1 MQRTETIDKNQLF
14 ELIEYI
20 LSDSKIQFYESY
32 SEMEK
37 EIILINNLS
46 DFRDYFDLGI
56 ANGKVHF
63 GFGIYNPESKG
74 KFFTSKIKLNPK
86 YCNGKTF
93 RYRID
98 GWAIIFIQLDL
109 KNGENQIECN
119 VSVNSKK
126 RAENWKSTNPEFG
139 NPELWEWKH
148 VESRARKIINRLKK
162 LQTTKPLSNSALRD
176 ATTHT

>member
-1 MQRTETIDKNQLF
+1 MQKTEIIDKNQLF
-14 ELIEYI
+14 ELIEFI
-20 LSDSKIQFYESY
+20 LSDSKTEFYESY

-37 EIILINNLS
+37 ELIQINSLS
-46 DFRDYFDLGI
+46 EFRAYFDNGI

-74 KFFTSKIKLNPK
+74 KLFTSKIELNPK
-86 YCNGKTF
+86 HCDGKTY

-109 KNGENQIECN
+109 QNGDNRIECR
-119 VSVNSKK
+119 VSINSKK

-139 NPELWEWKH
+139 NPELWEWKI
-148 VESRARKIINRLKK
+148 VESTTRKIINRLKK
-162 LQTTKPLSNSALRD
+162 
-176 ATTHT
+176 TTHNNT

>member
-1 MQRTETIDKNQLF
+1 MQWTKTIDKNQLF

-20 LSDSKIQFYESY
+20 LSDSKTEFYESY
-32 SEMEK
+32 SEVEK
-37 EIILINNLS
+37 EIIRINSLS
-46 DFRDYFDLGI
+46 KFRDYL
-56 ANGKVHF
+56 ANGIINGIVHF

-74 KFFTSKIKLNPK
+74 KFFTSRIKLNPK
-86 YCNGKTF
+86 YCKGKTF

-98 GWAIIFIQLDL
+98 GWAIIFVQLDL

-126 RAENWKSTNPEFG
+126 RAKNWKSTNPEFG
-139 NPELWEWKH
+139 NPELWEWKN

-162 LQTTKPLSNSALRD
+162 I
-176 ATTHT
+176 THNNE

>member
-20 LSDSKIQFYESY
+20 LSDSKTEFYESY
-32 SEMEK
+32 SEKEK
-37 EIILINNLS
+37 EIVRINNLS
-46 DFRDYFDLGI
+46 EFQDYFDNGI

-63 GFGIYNPESKG
+63 GFGMYNPESKG

-86 YCNGKTF
+86 YCDGKTY
-93 RYRID
+93 RYQIN

-109 KNGENQIECN
+109 QNGENRIECR

-126 RAENWKSTNPEFG
+126 RATNWKSTNPEFG
-139 NPELWEWKH
+139 NLELWEWKN
-148 VESRARKIINRLKK
+148 VEIRARKIINRLKK
-162 LQTTKPLSNSALRD
+162 TAPNSV
-176 ATTHT
+176 

>member
-1 MQRTETIDKNQLF
+1 MQRTENIDKTQLF

-20 LSDSKIQFYESY
+20 LSDSKTEFYESY
-32 SEMEK
+32 SEIGK
-37 EIILINNLS
+37 EIVRINNLS
-46 DFRDYFDLGI
+46 EFQDYFNKGI

-86 YCNGKTF
+86 YCDGKTF
-93 RYRID
+93 RYRIN

-109 KNGENQIECN
+109 QNGENRIESS

-139 NPELWEWKH
+139 NPELWKWKN
-148 VESRARKIINRLKK
+148 VKSRARKIINRLKK
-162 LQTTKPLSNSALRD
+162 NYTQ
-176 ATTHT
+176 

>member
-20 LSDSKIQFYESY
+20 LSDSKTEFYESY

-37 EIILINNLS
+37 EIIRINNLS
-46 DFRDYFDLGI
+46 EFQDHFDNGI

-93 RYRID
+93 RYQIV
-98 GWAIIFIQLDL
+98 GWAIIFIHLDL
-109 KNGENQIECN
+109 KNAENQIECK

-139 NPELWEWKH
+139 NPELWEWKN

-162 LQTTKPLSNSALRD
+162 
-176 ATTHT
+176 TTHNTVYSSLRLNS

>member
-1 MQRTETIDKNQLF
+1 MQRTEIIDKNQLF

-20 LSDSKIQFYESY
+20 LSDSKTEFYESY

-37 EIILINNLS
+37 EIVRINNL
-46 DFRDYFDLGI
+46 FEFQDYFDNGI

-86 YCNGKTF
+86 YCDGKTY

-139 NPELWEWKH
+139 NPELWEWKN
-148 VESRARKIINRLKK
+148 VESRTRKIINRLKK
-162 LQTTKPLSNSALRD
+162 
-176 ATTHT
+176 TTHNNGYKT

>member
-1 MQRTETIDKNQLF
+1 MQRKEFIDKNQLL

-20 LSDSKIQFYESY
+20 LSDSTTELYESY
-32 SEMEK
+32 SEMENEIVRINTLSEFK
-37 EIILINNLS
+37 EYL
-46 DFRDYFDLGI
+46 DFGI
-56 ANGKVHF
+56 YNGKEHF
-63 GFGIYNPESKG
+63 GFGIYNPEHKG
-74 KFFTSKIKLNPK
+74 KFFISKLTLNPK

-119 VSVNSKK
+119 ISVNSKK

-139 NPELWEWKH
+139 NPELWEWKS
-148 VESRARKIINRLKK
+148 VESNARKIINRLKK
-162 LQTTKPLSNSALRD
+162 S
-176 ATTHT
+176 THNKI